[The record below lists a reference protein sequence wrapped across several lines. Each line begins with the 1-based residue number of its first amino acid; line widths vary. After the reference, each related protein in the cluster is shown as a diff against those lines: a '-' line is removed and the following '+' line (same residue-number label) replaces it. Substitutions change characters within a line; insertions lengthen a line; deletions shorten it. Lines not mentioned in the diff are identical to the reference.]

1 VVKTFVLVIGPL
13 KKEFDM
19 TALQQHQ
26 DICCQFSTLLSY
38 PKSNVV
44 AQAVA
49 FSAQLKEINAEASAA
64 MEGFT
69 SFLAANDINRIEE
82 AFTGTFDLQSLC
94 HPYVGYQ
101 LCGESQQ
108 RTMFMI
114 KLQEIYKQY
123 GFVSGNELPDHLTEV
138 LRFIGSISDQACRQ
152 EIIQDGL
159 LPALEKITKGIES
172 EGHPYVALLN
182 ALQSFLSETV
192 TSEECI
198 P

>member
-1 VVKTFVLVIGPL
+1 
-13 KKEFDM
+13 M
-19 TALQQHQ
+19 TELQQHQ
-26 DICCQFSTLLSY
+26 ELCRQFSTLLSY
-38 PKSNVV
+38 PQQSVV

-49 FSAQLKEINAEASAA
+49 CSVQMKELNADAADSMKDFTDFLEANTISQ
-64 MEGFT
+64 
-69 SFLAANDINRIEE
+69 IEE
-82 AFTGTFDLQSLC
+82 SFTGTFDLQSLC

-114 KLQEIYKQY
+114 KLQELYKQY
-123 GFVSGNELPDHLTEV
+123 AFVSGNELPDHLTEV
-138 LRFIGSISDQACRQ
+138 LRFIGSISDQECRQ

-192 TSEECI
+192 TSEECLS
-198 P
+198 

>member
-1 VVKTFVLVIGPL
+1 
-13 KKEFDM
+13 M
-19 TALQQHQ
+19 TELHQHQ
-26 DICCQFSTLLSY
+26 EICRQFSTLLSY
-38 PKSNVV
+38 PESNVV

-49 FSAQLKEINAEASAA
+49 FSAQLKEIDAEASAA
-64 MEGFT
+64 MESFT
-69 SFLAANDINRIEE
+69 SFLEANDISRIEE

-94 HPYVGYQ
+94 HPYIGYQ

-123 GFVSGNELPDHLTEV
+123 EFVSGNELPDHLTEV
-138 LRFIGSISDQACRQ
+138 LRFIGSIDDQDCRQ

-159 LPALEKITKGIES
+159 LPALEKLTKGIES
-172 EGHPYVALLN
+172 EGHPYMALLN

-192 TSEECI
+192 TSEECLS
-198 P
+198 